1 MSRLTSDDFKSRN
14 EIVERVFYSVV
25 NATYKNPRKV
35 YKYCYKEMNFNIT
48 RLQEHLDKCKSY
60 RAGKS
65 SNAMPETK
73 WGDDLT
79 LLVIRNSPYHAL

>member
-1 MSRLTSDDFKSRN
+1 MDFN
-14 EIVERVFYSVV
+14 
-25 NATYKNPRKV
+25 T
-35 YKYCYKEMNFNIT
+35 T

-60 RAGKS
+60 RAGKP

-79 LLVIRNSPYHAL
+79 LFVIRNSPYHAL